1 MLSIRCTKEDEKM
14 IKRYAASKNKSVSEF
29 LREVAIEKIEE
40 EYDLE
45 VIREYLEN
53 KEMSKLYSAEEAEK
67 ELGL

>member
-1 MLSIRCTKEDEKM
+1 MLSIRCSKEDEKL
-14 IKRYAASKNKSVSEF
+14 IKRYAAAKNQSVSEF
-29 LREVAIEKIEE
+29 LRNAAIEKIEE

-53 KEMSKLYSAEEAEK
+53 KEKTKLYSADEAEK